1 MPPPDL
7 VATFLGPLNRTN
19 VPYIVTG
26 SVASTLYGEPRLTQD
41 IDLVLRPTPEFAARL
56 TAAFPATEYYVPPPE
71 VLAEEAGRSTGG
83 HFNLLHHETGL
94 RADCYP
100 AGAKPLNEWGLANRR
115 RYLVADHE
123 IWLAP
128 IEYVIL
134 AKLEFFKTGG
144 GDKHLADIAQML
156 RVSGESI
163 DREQL
168 GTWIE
173 RLGIGQEWTAAVGRF
188 NGLRKRA

>member
-7 VATFLGPLNRTN
+7 VATFLGPLSRTN

-41 IDLVLRPTPEFAARL
+41 IDLVLRSTPGFAAQL
-56 TAAFPATEYYVPPPE
+56 TAAFPASDYYVPPPE
-71 VLAEEAGRSTGG
+71 VLTEEAGRSTGG

-94 RADCYP
+94 RADCYL
-100 AGAKPLNEWGLANRR
+100 AGAKPLNEWALANRR
-115 RYLVADHE
+115 RYLVADQE

-134 AKLEFFKTGG
+134 TKLEFFKIGG

-156 RVSGESI
+156 RVSGDGI

-168 GTWIE
+168 ATWIE
-173 RLGIGQEWTAAVGRF
+173 RLGLDREWTAALGRF
-188 NGLRKRA
+188 NGLRNRP